1 VGGHRP
7 LNATLSAVV
16 TEADRDERGGVSE
29 ALRSA
34 VERTFAATVD
44 SASETREKASELLDD
59 AARRGQEA
67 REEVA
72 RRSQEARDEVTR
84 RSQEAREEVAR
95 RGQEA
100 KEAPRALFDRI
111 GSALGLGGSDSELR
125 EENRRL
131 RRRVAELEKQLKS
144 KSKL

>member
-1 VGGHRP
+1 
-7 LNATLSAVV
+7 
-16 TEADRDERGGVSE
+16 VSE

-44 SASETREKASELLDD
+44 SATETREKASELLDD

-67 REEVA
+67 RDEVS
-72 RRSQEARDEVTR
+72 RRGQEARDEMAR

-100 KEAPRALFDRI
+100 RDAPRAILHRI
-111 GSALGLGGSDSELR
+111 GAALGRGGDEPSLR
-125 EENRRL
+125 EENREL

-144 KSKL
+144 KSKP